1 MVIDQIQRRGIK
13 DKRVLKA
20 MRTVPRHLFVD
31 KQYRS
36 LAYEDGPLTI
46 GYGQTISQPFMVA
59 YMTERLHLLAHHS
72 VLEVGTGCGYQAAVL
87 SMLAQQVI
95 SLERIPELAQSA
107 KTRLPLLGYTN
118 ISIIQ
123 TNGWKG
129 YREESPYDRIIVT
142 AAADKLPTALVKQLA
157 VGGVMIIPIGKRLF
171 NQKLH
176 IISKDD
182 SGNVIEE
189 TSFSVRFVQ
198 LVNK

>member
-1 MVIDQIQRRGIK
+1 
-13 DKRVLKA
+13 

-36 LAYEDGPLTI
+36 LAYEDGPMTI

-59 YMTERLHLLAHHS
+59 YMTERLQLLAHHS

-107 KTRLPLLGYTN
+107 RTRLPLLGFTN

-182 SGNVIEE
+182 NGNVIEE

-198 LVNK
+198 LVKK

>member
-1 MVIDQIQRRGIK
+1 MVVDQIQRRGIK

-36 LAYEDGPLTI
+36 LAYEDGPMTI

-59 YMTERLHLLAHHS
+59 YMTERLQLLAHHS

-107 KTRLPLLGYTN
+107 RTRLPLLGFTN

-182 SGNVIEE
+182 NGNVIEE

-198 LVNK
+198 LVKK